1 MTEPVDTLRWLV
13 DIPSV
18 TGAEAAIRD
27 AIGER
32 LDRMPQQLI
41 ADSLVVGEPR
51 PGAVLLVGHLDTV
64 PLQGHVGARTDGDRV
79 YGLGSTDMKGG
90 LAVMIHLIEEL
101 GPGQVACVFYAGE
114 EGPLSGNQLGMI
126 LEAAPWLAEAS
137 AGVVMEPTDLAVEA
151 GCQGAINADVTFRGE
166 AAHSARPWLGD
177 NAITKAGE
185 FLTAMRGLEPEPHVV
200 KGLEFREVISVT
212 TARGGVANNVV
223 PASFVLNL
231 NYRFAPDRSIE
242 EAVERL
248 RLVSAAADGF
258 EITDLAPAGAVDVDH
273 PVFQALL
280 EATGAEVLPKQGWTD
295 VAQLSAAGIPAVNFG
310 PGEPGLAHKP
320 GESVRISDLSW
331 AYDALLAV
339 LGDSARM

>member
-1 MTEPVDTLRWLV
+1 MTELVDTLRWLV

-18 TGAEAAIRD
+18 TGAESAIRD
-27 AIGER
+27 AISER
-32 LDRMPQQLI
+32 LERMPQQLI
-41 ADSLVVGEPR
+41 ADSLVVAEPR

-90 LAVMIHLIEEL
+90 LAVMTHLIEEL
-101 GPGQVACVFYAGE
+101 GPGRVACVFYAGE

-126 LEAAPWLAEAS
+126 LEAAPWLTEAS

-185 FLTAMRGLEPEPHVV
+185 FLTAMRALEPEPHLV

-212 TARGGVANNVV
+212 TAHGGVANNVV

-231 NYRFAPDRSIE
+231 NYRFAPDRSID
-242 EAVERL
+242 EAIERI
-248 RLVSAAADGF
+248 RLVSAAADDF

-280 EATGAEVLPKQGWTD
+280 AASGADVLAKQGWTD
-295 VAQLSAAGIPAVNFG
+295 VAQLSAAGVPAVNFG

-331 AYDALLAV
+331 AYDSLLAV